1 MAEQFESV
9 DAYIASFPAA
19 TQATLQEMRQRIH
32 AALPGSG
39 EKISYNIAAVTV
51 DGRTVVHFAGWAKHV
66 SMYPI
71 PAVDA
76 ALAAETAPYLAG
88 RGTMKFPLNRPI
100 PYDLIERLG
109 EEGDDAGSYHEQRSL
124 AGEAVGCAAGR
135 KRYDGRGDVVSGVE
149 GQRDLGRALQPMP
162 GVSRS
167 VARRI
172 SNVAARF
179 PISNTANAPSSR
191 PS

>member
-9 DAYIASFPAA
+9 DAYIAAFPAA

-100 PYDLIERLG
+100 PYDLIERLVAKL
-109 EEGDDAGSYHEQRSL
+109 GDRTRLTYGSNEQST
-124 AGEAVGCAAGR
+124 GR
-135 KRYDGRGDVVSGVE
+135 
-149 GQRDLGRALQPMP
+149 
-162 GVSRS
+162 
-167 VARRI
+167 
-172 SNVAARF
+172 
-179 PISNTANAPSSR
+179 
-191 PS
+191 